1 MPRNT
6 PSTDRSTRGIATE
19 RFAQVEIRSLAE
31 LRAWLA
37 AHHAQDE
44 SVWIV
49 RWQQRPGAP
58 YVSRRDVLD
67 ELLCWGWVDGL
78 ARKLDDTRTM
88 QLVSPRRTQAWTAFY
103 RARVADMEAAGR
115 MAEPGHAAVRRAQMA
130 GTWDAAPDV
139 DALIVPDDVRS
150 ALDADGEAAVWFDA
164 SAPSYRRN
172 ALRWIAKAVRPDT
185 RARRVAE
192 VVAHAKRGE
201 KVAQL

>member
-1 MPRNT
+1 MPRDPLPVNQ
-6 PSTDRSTRGIATE
+6 PARGIATE

-37 AHHAQDE
+37 EHHAQQE

-78 ARKLDDTRTM
+78 ARKLDEARTL

-103 RARVADMEAAGR
+103 RERAAAMEAAGR
-115 MAEPGHAAVRRAQMA
+115 RWHSSE
-130 GTWDAAPDV
+130 AP
-139 DALIVPDDVRS
+139 
-150 ALDADGEAAVWFDA
+150 
-164 SAPSYRRN
+164 
-172 ALRWIAKAVRPDT
+172 RPQ
-185 RARRVAE
+185 R
-192 VVAHAKRGE
+192 
-201 KVAQL
+201 L